1 MTGISTITLP
11 QVNACKE
18 RKHAAEHSIPIS
30 DKYAHGAQKVRFF
43 VETPAALRKLNNEHN
58 GAVRGEGI
66 CVSGKLNTDKLV
78 VLGDVTYDPN
88 LDQLKRADGTHVVL
102 RAQSASV
109 LRCLV
114 QSPGI
119 LVSRDA
125 LIDTVWDGLS
135 VTDDSLTQ
143 CIADIRRAI
152 GDTDR
157 AILKT
162 VPKRGFILN
171 AVFENVERASQ
182 TTVSVDV
189 PKIAELSVGHGNVVV
204 LTKQTSFN
212 DGRIAPTILDGSSGA
227 QKETFTD
234 LTEAAATCLRRA
246 QSSGASSALAAGHSD
261 PAQLE
266 ALLEAARPGE
276 VLTNLDVRDMAHA
289 FPQLVFEDLGYIDD
303 QQDTRAFRLLSEG
316 VSETF
321 GQGFDDQPLLPTIS
335 VLPLQNMSQD
345 GSDILGT
352 VFADRVT
359 AVLSASDEINV
370 TSRLSTA
377 PFVHGPSD
385 LLEAGRLLNAEFV
398 LSGMFIK
405 RGDKLQ
411 LNLEFT
417 EVASQHVLW
426 ALRLEMTQDELLG
439 DCEQAYEIVAK
450 VRRAVLIN
458 EIRRANTRPLAS
470 LQNYSLM
477 FAAVGLMHRL
487 SPKDFKKAR
496 DLIDILSARVPNHP
510 TPFAW
515 RARWHLLRV
524 VQGWSQDPDK
534 DARAALDCTG
544 RALDLD
550 PENVLALAC
559 EGHVLTNLLHRLDD
573 AEERYDLAL
582 DINPNDANARS
593 LRGMLLAFQDRGE
606 DGVRDTERAL
616 HLAPLD
622 PHRFFYLVMAAGA
635 WLTPNNFARSEELA
649 LASLRLNRTHTS
661 TLRVLAVA
669 QHSQGKTAEARETV
683 SKLLKLQPDLRV
695 SRWLKSSPSAEFNT
709 GKTFAKALRDA
720 GVPE

>member
-1 MTGISTITLP
+1 MTDTPTITLP
-11 QVNACKE
+11 QENVCKE
-18 RKHAAEHSIPIS
+18 HKHAAERHIHTS
-30 DKYAHGAQKVRFF
+30 DKYAHGGQKVRFF
-43 VETPAALRKLNNEHN
+43 VETPAALRKLNDEHI

-88 LDQLKRADGTHVVL
+88 IDQLQRADGTPVVL

-109 LRCLV
+109 LRCLL

-125 LIDTVWDGLS
+125 LIETVWDGLS

-171 AVFENVERASQ
+171 AVFESVERPSQ
-182 TTVSVDV
+182 TNVSVDV
-189 PKIAELSVGHGNVVV
+189 HKIAELSAGHGSVVV
-204 LTKQTSFN
+204 LTKQASFH
-212 DGRIAPTILDGSSGA
+212 DGRIARTPLDGSSDV
-227 QKETFTD
+227 QKETFATV
-234 LTEAAATCLRRA
+234 TEAAATCLRRA
-246 QSSGASSALAAGHSD
+246 QSSGASSALAAEYSD
-261 PAQLE
+261 PTQLE
-266 ALLEAARPGE
+266 ALLDAARPGE
-276 VLTNLDVRDMAHA
+276 VLGTLDIRDMAHA
-289 FPQLVFEDLGYIDD
+289 FPQLVFEDLGHIDD
-303 QQDTRAFRLLSEG
+303 QQNTRAFRLLSEG
-316 VSETF
+316 VGDTL
-321 GQGFDDQPLLPTIS
+321 GQDFDDQPLLPTIS

-385 LLEAGRLLNAEFV
+385 LLEAGRLLNSEFV
-398 LSGMFIK
+398 LSGMYIK

-450 VRRAVLIN
+450 VRRAILIN
-458 EIRRANTRPLAS
+458 EIRRANTKPLAS

-496 DLIDILSARVPNHP
+496 DLIDVLSARAPNHP

-524 VQGWSQDPDK
+524 VQGWSHDPDA

-544 RALDLD
+544 RALDID

-559 EGHVLTNLLHRLDD
+559 EGHVLTNLMRRLDE
-573 AEERYDLAL
+573 AEDRYDQAL
-582 DINPNDANARS
+582 EINPNDVNARS

-606 DGVRDTERAL
+606 EGVSDTERAL
-616 HLAPLD
+616 HLSPLD
-622 PHRFFYLVMAAGA
+622 PHRFFYLIMLGGSLLTAGDY
-635 WLTPNNFARSEELA
+635 ARSEELA

-669 QHSQGKTAEARETV
+669 QKQLGKETEARKTASE
-683 SKLLKLQPDLRV
+683 LLKLQPNFRV
-695 SRWLKSSPSAEFNT
+695 NKWLQSSPSRDFEI
-709 GKTFAKALRDA
+709 GRMFAQSLLEI
-720 GVPE
+720 GLPE

>member
-1 MTGISTITLP
+1 MTGAAAMTP
-11 QVNACKE
+11 PHENARKE
-18 RKHAAEHSIPIS
+18 HKQAVERHVETSA
-30 DKYAHGAQKVRFF
+30 KYAHGGQKVLFF
-43 VETPAALRKLNNEHN
+43 VETPAALRKLNGEHN

-66 CVSGKLNTDKLV
+66 CVSGKLNTDTLV

-88 LDQLKRADGTHVVL
+88 RDQLQRADGTHVVL

-109 LRCLV
+109 LRRLA
-114 QSPGI
+114 QSPGV
-119 LVSRDA
+119 LVPRDT
-125 LIDTVWDGLS
+125 LIETVWDGLS

-152 GDTDR
+152 GDTER

-171 AVFENVERASQ
+171 AVLESVERPGQ
-182 TTVSVDV
+182 TNMPADLGTM
-189 PKIAELSVGHGNVVV
+189 AELSAGHGNVVV
-204 LTKQTSFN
+204 LTKQASFE
-212 DGRIAPTILDGSSGA
+212 AEKTAHTTLDASSDVEK
-227 QKETFTD
+227 QTFTN

-246 QSSGASSALAAGHSD
+246 QGSGASSALAAEYGD
-261 PAQLE
+261 PAQLA
-266 ALLEAARPGE
+266 ALLDAARPGE
-276 VLTNLDVRDMAHA
+276 VLSSLDIRDMAHA
-289 FPQLVFEDLGYIDD
+289 HPQLVFEDVGYIDD
-303 QQDTRAFRLLSEG
+303 QQNTRAFRLLSEG
-316 VSETF
+316 PGDTF
-321 GQGFDDQPLLPTIS
+321 GQGFEDQPLLPTIS

-345 GSDILGT
+345 GPDILGT

-359 AVLSASDEINV
+359 AVLSASEEINV

-377 PFVHGPSD
+377 SFVHGPAD

-398 LSGMFIK
+398 LSGMYIK

-417 EVASQHVLW
+417 EVANQRVLW

-458 EIRRANTRPLAS
+458 EIRRANTKPLAS

-477 FAAVGLMHRL
+477 FASVGLMHRL

-496 DLIDILSARVPNHP
+496 DLIDVLSARVPNHP

-573 AEERYDLAL
+573 AEERYDMAL

-709 GKTFAKALRDA
+709 GKIFAKALRDA
-720 GVPE
+720 GVPD